1 MGLIDFVLKRP
12 VTVTVGVLLLVLFG
26 LIGLGAIPV
35 QLVPDVDQ
43 PIITVTTPWPGRTPQ
58 EVVEDVTKEQ
68 EEQLKNVT
76 NLKRMKSVSREDGSE
91 ITLEFYLG
99 SDISRALQE
108 VSDALRRV
116 PSYPDDVDEP
126 TIKAA
131 DGASENAIAWVIY
144 DLSQEDVEAFPDF
157 DITTIQDALED
168 EVKPLIERI
177 DGVAEVNIF
186 GGREREARVL
196 VDPVALA
203 QRGLSYGQLASA
215 LRAENRNVS
224 AGSVAEGRRD
234 FRVRVTGQFLE
245 PRDVLDTVI
254 AWRDGGPVKVRDVAE
269 VEIGYQK
276 KRGFVRSL
284 GHPSVAMNVIRQSN
298 ANVLDIMTELR
309 TRLGEVQAEIL
320 PSLTPPGGPRVR
332 LRQVYDETTYLDSA
346 IRLVVQNLWIGG
358 AFAGLVLFG
367 FLRNVRTTAVIMLA
381 IPISVI
387 GTFLVLLGLG
397 RTINVISLAGLAF
410 AVGMVV
416 DNAIVVLENIYRR
429 LQEGDSAMHAAGSGA
444 RQVWG
449 AILASTLTTVAVFVP
464 VLTIQ
469 EEAGQLFKDISLA
482 VVASVSFSLIVSITV
497 IPTAC
502 SRLLRPAKARHAAEG
517 HGRLARLSERI
528 ETIMLGLVSGR
539 GSVLARPLIVV
550 ALTAASL
557 LGAWLLAPPLDY
569 LPAGNR
575 NLVFGGLLIP
585 PGQSVDQRE
594 ATAHRI
600 EDTLRPY
607 VEADTSEPSQ
617 RAELEPIPRRDA
629 PDRPFDPVGIENFF
643 IGSFRGSMFVGATS
657 QDAEVVLPVGTLL
670 TNAMNGIPDAFGGAR
685 QRSIFGRGAGGGNSI
700 DVEISGPKLERVVA
714 AAGALMGS
722 AGGRYGFANV
732 RPDPSNF
739 NLQQPEWRLRLKP
752 AGREL
757 GLTTADLGLA
767 VRSLVDGSFVDDYPW
782 QGRTIDLTLLPEGG
796 QLRERSRLLDV
807 PIATPAG
814 RIVPLD
820 LVAEIVPGLAPQE
833 IQRIEELP
841 AVTIGITPPESKP
854 LETVMAEIQ
863 DELLAPLREGGLID
877 PSMRV
882 RLEGTAAKLDE
893 VKAALFGHAAGAGL
907 DSWWRKGL
915 AAAGLLVVLAGVL
928 AALRVLSASGL
939 GGQQRFLGVA
949 GAVAMGLILGA
960 LPIAVAFQP
969 QLLTARFVWALLVT
983 YLLMCALF
991 ESFLY
996 PLVIM
1001 FSVPL
1006 AVVGGFAGLALVH
1019 GWTLLNPERAPQQL
1033 DVLTMLGFIILI
1045 GVVVNNAIL
1054 LVHRALQ
1061 LIRGEAEGEDLE
1073 PMAAPQAIA
1082 MAVRNRLRP
1091 ILMSTLTSVGGM
1103 LPLVLFPGSGSEM
1116 YRGLGSVV
1124 VGGLLVSTFF
1134 TLILVPLVFSL
1145 VLDMAAVLEIVFKGR
1160 AAEERASA
1168 PVAEGGAQPAPAS

>member
-1 MGLIDFVLKRP
+1 MDIVGFVLRKP
-12 VTVTVGVLLLVLFG
+12 VTVTVGVILLVLFG
-26 LIGLGAIPV
+26 LIGLRAIPV
-35 QLVPDVDQ
+35 QLVPDVDR
-43 PIITVTTPWPGRTPQ
+43 PVITISTPWPGRTPQ

-76 NLKRMKSVSREDGSE
+76 NLKRMRSVSQESGSA

-116 PSYPDDVDEP
+116 PAYPADVDEP

-131 DGASENAIAWVIY
+131 DGASENAIAWIIFEVHP
-144 DLSQEDVEAFPDF
+144 DDVAAHPEF
-157 DITTIQDALED
+157 DITTIQDTLND

-196 VDPVALA
+196 VNPTALA
-203 QRGLSYGQLASA
+203 QRGLSYSELLNA
-215 LRAENRNVS
+215 LRSENRNIS

-234 FRVRVTGQFLE
+234 WRVRVTGQFQSE
-245 PRDVLDTVI
+245 SDVLDTVI
-254 AWRDGGPVKVRDVAE
+254 AWRDGRPVKVRDVAD
-269 VEIGYQK
+269 VEIGYTK
-276 KRGFVRSL
+276 SRGFVRAF
-284 GHPSVAMNVIRQSN
+284 GQPSIAMNVIRQSN
-298 ANVLDIMTELR
+298 ANVLDIMESVR
-309 TRLGEVQAEIL
+309 DRLALVEQEVL
-320 PSLTPPGGPRVR
+320 PTLTPAEGPRLR
-332 LRQVYDETTYLDSA
+332 LRQVYDETTYLNSA

-358 AFAGLVLFG
+358 GLAALVLFG
-367 FLRNVRTTAVIMLA
+367 FLRNTRTTGVILLA

-387 GTFLVLLGLG
+387 GTFLVLLALG
-397 RTINVISLAGLAF
+397 RTINVVSLAGLAF

-429 LQEGDSAMHAAGSGA
+429 LQAGDSARQAAASGT

-482 VVASVSFSLIVSITV
+482 VVASVSLSLVVSMTV
-497 IPTAC
+497 LPAAC
-502 SRLLRPAKARHAAEG
+502 SRWLRPGKAREAASEAG
-517 HGRLARLSERI
+517 LISRLGALIERF
-528 ETIMLGLVSGR
+528 MLGLVHGQ
-539 GSVLARPLIVV
+539 GTVLMRPLLVGG
-550 ALTAASL
+550 LTALSL
-557 LGAWLLAPPLDY
+557 VGAWRLAPPLDY

-585 PGQSVDQRE
+585 PGQSVQQRE
-594 ATAHRI
+594 LLAQRI
-600 EDTLRPY
+600 EEQVLPYASVDASDPEQHATLAPISRFGGAEPY
-607 VEADTSEPSQ
+607 A
-617 RAELEPIPRRDA
+617 A
-629 PDRPFDPVGIENFF
+629 VGVENFF
-643 IGSFRGSMFVGATS
+643 IGSFAGSMFVGATS
-657 QDAEVVLPVGTLL
+657 QDEQIVLPVGALL

-685 QRSIFGRGAGGGNSI
+685 QRSIFGMGAGGGNSI
-700 DVEISGPKLERVVA
+700 DIEISGPRLDRVVA

-732 RPDPSNF
+732 RPDPANF
-739 NLQQPEWRLRLKP
+739 NLQQPEWRLKLKP

-757 GLTTADLGLA
+757 GLTTTDLGLA

-782 QGRTIDLTLLPEGG
+782 QGRTIDLVVLPEGG
-796 QLRERSRLLDV
+796 QLSARSQLLDT
-807 PIATPAG
+807 PISTPAG
-814 RIVPLD
+814 RVVPLD
-820 LVAEIVPGLAPQE
+820 AVAEILPSLAPQE

-841 AVTIGITPPESKP
+841 SVTIAISPPESAA
-854 LETVMAEIQ
+854 LEEVMEEIQ
-863 DELLAPLREGGLID
+863 AELLAPLRESGLIH
-877 PSMRV
+877 PNMRV
-882 RLEGTAAKLDE
+882 RLEGTAAKLDD
-893 VKAALFGHAAGAGL
+893 VKASLFGPSGAG
-907 DSWWRKGL
+907 GL
-915 AAAGLLVVLAGVL
+915 RSTWQWALALVGGLLATGGAVAGLRVL
-928 AALRVLSASGL
+928 AARGL
-939 GGQQRFLGVA
+939 TRAERFHGFA
-949 GAVAMGLILGA
+949 GAVLLGLILGA

-991 ESFLY
+991 ESFLH

-1019 GWTLLNPERAPQQL
+1019 GWTLLHPERAPQQL
-1033 DVLTMLGFIILI
+1033 DVLTMLGFVILV

-1061 LIRGEAEGEDLE
+1061 LMRGEAEGEELE
-1073 PMAAPQAIA
+1073 PLPAPEAIA
-1082 MAVRNRLRP
+1082 LAVRNRLRP

-1103 LPLVLFPGSGSEM
+1103 LPLILFPGSGSEM

-1145 VLDMAAVLEIVFKGR
+1145 VLDMKSAI
-1160 AAEERASA
+1160 ERAF
-1168 PVAEGGAQPAPAS
+1168 GGTPAS